1 MKLKLLLFFSL
12 ICNLVNY
19 AQTNTQLNGRITSE
33 FSVPSNV
40 EIINISN
47 KSNTLTNEKGE
58 FTIQA
63 KANDS
68 LYIHHK
74 DFFLKK
80 VTLTADQIKQ
90 PNAIFSIVKKPQ
102 QLDEVIV
109 FKAPNLKLS
118 KDTKYE
124 QRKSDELAL
133 IKRES
138 RPKTGVYDGTIPN
151 GMDFNKIGELI
162 MGLFVKEKEK
172 PKAKAPQIPFTELAK
187 KKVPNHFYL
196 KTLKL
201 NANEIDKFLNYCQFD
216 PKTKTLTT
224 ETNPLALMDFLTQKN
239 VEFQQLNRNK
249 TP

>member
-1 MKLKLLLFFSL
+1 MKLKLLILLSL
-12 ICNLVNY
+12 IYNLVSY
-19 AQTNTQLNGRITSE
+19 AQTKTQLSGRITSE
-33 FSVPSNV
+33 FSVPLNV

-47 KSNTLTNEKGE
+47 KSNTVTNEKGE
-58 FTIQA
+58 FVIQA

-80 VTLTADQIKQ
+80 VKLTADQIKQ
-90 PNAIFSIVKKPQ
+90 PNAIFTLVQKPQ

-124 QRKSDELAL
+124 QQKSDELAL

-138 RPKTGVYDGTIPN
+138 TLKTGVYDGTIPN

-162 MGLFVKEKEK
+162 IGLFVKEKEK
-172 PKAKAPQIPFTELAK
+172 PKPKKPQIPFTELAK
-187 KKVPNHFYL
+187 KKISNKFYMN
-196 KTLKL
+196 TLKL
-201 NANEIDKFLNYCQFD
+201 NPNEIDPFLKFCELD
-216 PKTKTLTT
+216 PKCKTIDSETDPLT
-224 ETNPLALMDFLTQKN
+224 LMDFLTQKN
-239 VEFQQLNRNK
+239 VEFQQINRIK

>member
-1 MKLKLLLFFSL
+1 MKLKLLFLLSL
-12 ICNLVNY
+12 ICNLVSY
-19 AQTNTQLNGRITSE
+19 AQTNTQLSGRITSE
-33 FSVPSNV
+33 FSVPLNV

-47 KSNTLTNEKGE
+47 KSNTVTNEKGE
-58 FTIQA
+58 FVIQA

-80 VTLTADQIKQ
+80 VKLTADQIKQ
-90 PNAIFSIVKKPQ
+90 PNAIFTLVQKPQ

-124 QRKSDELAL
+124 QQKSDELAL

-162 MGLFVKEKEK
+162 IGLFVKEK
-172 PKAKAPQIPFTELAK
+172 PKVKTPQIPFTELAK
-187 KKVPNHFYL
+187 KKIPNHFYL

-201 NANEIDKFLNYCQFD
+201 NPDEIDPFLKFCEFD
-216 PKTKTLTT
+216 PKSKTLDS
-224 ETNPLALMDFLTQKN
+224 ETDPLTLMDFLTQKN
-239 VEFQQLNRNK
+239 VEFQQINRIK

>member
-1 MKLKLLLFFSL
+1 MKLKLLFLLSL
-12 ICNLVNY
+12 ICNLVSY
-19 AQTNTQLNGRITSE
+19 AQTNTQLSGRITSE
-33 FSVPSNV
+33 FSVPLNV

-47 KSNTLTNEKGE
+47 KSNTVTNEKGE
-58 FTIQA
+58 FVIQA

-80 VTLTADQIKQ
+80 VKLTADQIKQ
-90 PNAIFSIVKKPQ
+90 PSAIFTLIQKPQ

-109 FKAPNLKLS
+109 FKAPNLRLS
-118 KDTKYE
+118 KDIKYE

-162 MGLFVKEKEK
+162 IGLFVKEKEK

-187 KKVPNHFYL
+187 KKVPSNFYL

-201 NANEIDKFLNYCQFD
+201 NPDEIDPFLKFCEFD
-216 PKTKTLTT
+216 PKCKTIDSETDPLT
-224 ETNPLALMDFLTQKN
+224 LMDFLTQKN
-239 VEFQQLNRNK
+239 VEFQQINRIK